1 MPEDYQVPDLK
12 ESLTQTSADLTS
24 VAKRKINEEL
34 ANNISNI
41 ELQTLNRVHSKVR
54 NAQSKIAR

>member
-41 ELQTLNRVHSKVR
+41 
-54 NAQSKIAR
+54 